1 MFGIFAQLFV
11 ILGFMMSFGINT
23 ILLEAGVD
31 QVLRWRLV
39 ISLNFFVI
47 LIIIMAI
54 VTKFLPESPNSLI
67 PKGKI
72 KDAK

>member
-1 MFGIFAQLFV
+1 MGA
-11 ILGFMMSFGINT
+11 FGINT
-23 ILLEAGVD
+23 ILLKTGVD

-39 ISLNFFVI
+39 ISLNFFII
-47 LIIIMAI
+47 LIIIIAI

-72 KDAK
+72 KDAKEVIGLFHRENVV